1 MHAAE
6 LVLAGRYI
14 KCSVAARDLY
24 PDVRWAEHLI
34 NVYHRKI
41 RASADLSHAVKVKY
55 PAPEPAAAPPTPA
68 VVTPTPA
75 MATPSPSAPSPM
87 REGYRK
93 CGGTFVEY
101 QVRPHALPCPA
112 LAPAL
117 APRTDSAPPAHRL
130 RWWTLLHATTARTP
144 ASARCARRS
153 SSRALSTASECP
165 RERRVDQ
172 GRQARPLAARG
183 CVLDA
188 ADSHRHPPQ
197 GVRGRWG
204 AGDGPGGGPAWC
216 WACPA

>member
-130 RWWTLLHATTARTP
+130 RWWTLLHATSPRTP
-144 ASARCARRS
+144 ATTRS
-153 SSRALSTASECP
+153 
-165 RERRVDQ
+165 
-172 GRQARPLAARG
+172 
-183 CVLDA
+183 
-188 ADSHRHPPQ
+188 
-197 GVRGRWG
+197 
-204 AGDGPGGGPAWC
+204 
-216 WACPA
+216 

>member
-112 LAPAL
+112 LAP
-117 APRTDSAPPAHRL
+117 R
-130 RWWTLLHATTARTP
+130 AR
-144 ASARCARRS
+144 ASYRQC
-153 SSRALSTASECP
+153 SSRAQVAVVDVATRYIAKDPSDYSTLTISELTGILLASGE
-165 RERRVDQ
+165 
-172 GRQARPLAARG
+172 
-183 CVLDA
+183 
-188 ADSHRHPPQ
+188 STK
-197 GVRGRWG
+197 G
-204 AGDGPGGGPAWC
+204 AKPDL
-216 WACPA
+216 